1 MQAPSVVGGVKL
13 PNGKGSKIR
22 LARGASL
29 SDFADKID
37 ADAAALVQAL
47 FNLGEMVTATQSV
60 SDETLQLLGDEM
72 DYKVEVVSPED
83 EDRELLETF
92 DLQFGEDVGG
102 EEQLAQRPPV
112 VTVMGHVDH
121 GKTKLLDAIRHTD
134 VVDTE
139 HGGITQHIGAYQIT
153 TQVAKIHA
161 RSEGK
166 LKLPMTIRIPY
177 GGVIGSVEHHSES
190 PEALYAHTAGLRI
203 ITPSNAHDAYWMEQ
217 QAIASDDPVIIFEP
231 KRRYWLKDEVDETA
245 EPTDP
250 FSASVIREGEDATV
264 VAWGPLV
271 PVALAAANAA
281 EEDGRSVEVIDL
293 RSIVPLDDETV
304 LASVRRTGRCVVVSE
319 AQGFAG
325 VAGEL
330 ASRISERCFHSLE
343 APVLRV
349 SGLPTPYPAPML
361 EHTYL
366 PGVDR
371 ILDMSRTTVN
381 VIGDMLATVWVG
393 KSEGAW
399 TPAMVP
405 GSMTSNSD
413 LNRPEND
420 WL

>member
-1 MQAPSVVGGVKL
+1 MSKLTIAKAITAGLTRAMEDDPKVMLMGEDIGSLGGVYRVTEGLK
-13 PNGKGSKIR
+13 
-22 LARGASL
+22 ARFGAHRVLDSP
-29 SDFADKID
+29 
-37 ADAAALVQAL
+37 
-47 FNLGEMVTATQSV
+47 LGEAGIVGTA
-60 SDETLQLLGDEM
+60 
-72 DYKVEVVSPED
+72 
-83 EDRELLETF
+83 
-92 DLQFGEDVGG
+92 VG
-102 EEQLAQRPPV
+102 LAQRGYRPV
-112 VTVMGHVDH
+112 CEIQFDGFTFP
-121 GKTKLLDAIRHTD
+121 AFN
-134 VVDTE
+134 
-139 HGGITQHIGAYQIT
+139 QIT

-293 RSIVPLDDETV
+293 RSISPIDFDTLT
-304 LASVRRTGRCVVVSE
+304 ASVRKTGRLVIAHE
-319 AQGFAG
+319 APTFGG
-325 VAGEL
+325 LGGEI
-330 ASRISERCFHSLE
+330 AARVTERAFYSLE

-349 SGLPTPYPAPML
+349 GAFHMPYPPAAVE
-361 EHTYL
+361 EHYVPDLDRVLDALDRSFTY
-366 PGVDR
+366 
-371 ILDMSRTTVN
+371 
-381 VIGDMLATVWVG
+381 
-393 KSEGAW
+393 
-399 TPAMVP
+399 
-405 GSMTSNSD
+405 
-413 LNRPEND
+413 
-420 WL
+420 

>member
-1 MQAPSVVGGVKL
+1 MSKLTIAKAITAGLTRAMENDPKVMLMGEDIGSLGGVYRVTEGLK
-13 PNGKGSKIR
+13 
-22 LARGASL
+22 ARFGAHRVLDSP
-29 SDFADKID
+29 
-37 ADAAALVQAL
+37 
-47 FNLGEMVTATQSV
+47 LGEAGIVGTA
-60 SDETLQLLGDEM
+60 
-72 DYKVEVVSPED
+72 
-83 EDRELLETF
+83 
-92 DLQFGEDVGG
+92 VG
-102 EEQLAQRPPV
+102 LAQRGYRPV
-112 VTVMGHVDH
+112 CEIQFDGFTFP
-121 GKTKLLDAIRHTD
+121 AFN
-134 VVDTE
+134 
-139 HGGITQHIGAYQIT
+139 QIT

-293 RSIVPLDDETV
+293 RSISPIDFDTLT
-304 LASVRRTGRCVVVSE
+304 ASVRKTGRLVIAHE
-319 AQGFAG
+319 APTFGG
-325 VAGEL
+325 LGGEI
-330 ASRISERCFHSLE
+330 AARVTEQAFYSLE

-349 SGLPTPYPAPML
+349 GAFHMPYPPAAVE
-361 EHTYL
+361 EHYVPDLDRVLDALDRSFTY
-366 PGVDR
+366 
-371 ILDMSRTTVN
+371 
-381 VIGDMLATVWVG
+381 
-393 KSEGAW
+393 
-399 TPAMVP
+399 
-405 GSMTSNSD
+405 
-413 LNRPEND
+413 
-420 WL
+420 